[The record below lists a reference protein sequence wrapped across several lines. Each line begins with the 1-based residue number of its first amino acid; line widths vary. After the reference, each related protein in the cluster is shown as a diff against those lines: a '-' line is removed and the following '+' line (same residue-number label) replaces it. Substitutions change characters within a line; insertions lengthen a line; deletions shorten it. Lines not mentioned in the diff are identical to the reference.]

1 MPYDIY
7 RLHQIGRAKS
17 HAEVAAPTSKQPGSP
32 PLCHRHCVASPCQRE
47 LCASHSRP
55 QRPACLA
62 RPDELA
68 CAVKAAKYNK
78 HNVMP
83 SLA

>member
-1 MPYDIY
+1 MPYDTY

-17 HAEVAAPTSKQPGSP
+17 PVEVRRADEQAARVVSAVSSLLRSITRP
-32 PLCHRHCVASPCQRE
+32 ARE

-68 CAVKAAKYNK
+68 CAVKPLKTT
-78 HNVMP
+78 
-83 SLA
+83 STTLCLA